1 MSQLV
6 ISSQST
12 LVPSLTKSGKA
23 KSINLGRVAANLY
36 APLPQIMPS
45 LSLDG
50 FLMIPVE
57 FTSKTLVLA
66 VIERKVKDKDTKV
79 EVTQPIRKFVTIKI
93 DDMGLSSI
101 VENEDGSTSY
111 QLPAKTVAKLF
122 SKVYSLVV
130 KMPLKRMLLENAT
143 DETIIRQALQAAVIA
158 VYQTDLETATQL
170 TELYLQ
176 TTADNAL
183 YAALS
188 PKQLVDYLTLQ
199 GHSNSASTELS
210 HSEF

>member
-6 ISSQST
+6 ISQSST

-36 APLPQIMPS
+36 APLPQIMPQMKV
-45 LSLDG
+45 DG
-50 FLMIPVE
+50 YLMIPVS
-57 FTSKTLVLA
+57 FTESSLVLA
-66 VIERKVKDKDTKV
+66 VIEHESKNAQKQV
-79 EVTQPIRKFVTIKI
+79 VTQPIRKFVTIRI
-93 DDMGLSSI
+93 NDMGLSEI
-101 VENEDGSTSY
+101 TDNADGSDSY
-111 QLPAKTVAKLF
+111 QLPSKTVAKLF
-122 SKVYSLVV
+122 SKVYSLLV

-158 VYQTDLETATQL
+158 VYQTDLDTAAQL

-199 GHSNSASTELS
+199 GHSNSVGAELS